1 MTRFATATLALLCFT
16 ALALALGA
24 WAARRTHNAADFAA
38 ASRRL
43 GLWLTALGYSANTV
57 SAWMLMF
64 LCSAA
69 FIWGVAA
76 VWLWVGVLF
85 GAAINLFYAAP
96 RIRAAAVGQNAVTVL
111 QLLSAD
117 AGDRLQPMVVR
128 SAALIIVAMLLI
140 QAAVALQ
147 LCLAMLG
154 SDFDVATSSLVVLC
168 LAVVAACVFAGGV
181 RGAAV
186 LEAMQGVL
194 TLTVA
199 ALLLLPVYVGVGG
212 GEQLESALYAL
223 DPVWTDAFA
232 GKRAVVALAFALGGV
247 GVGLAA
253 SGQPQALNRFIAV
266 RDESLLRR
274 TRWIALAWIAALSG
288 LVLIGGLGA
297 HVLYG
302 GLERPELAYVEIA
315 NRLLP
320 PAAAAIFVAALTVAV
335 LASVAG
341 PLLTL
346 ATTFAVDL
354 KRASAP
360 LSSPWMKAAVL
371 LAAVLVLVV
380 STAAPGMSL
389 DRALFA
395 FATLGAVIGPLV
407 LVRLSG
413 KRIRPGSMLGAMW
426 AGFILSLLFH
436 LLPDAPGDYLERV
449 LPFVAAL
456 GIALTGGERR
466 RNPDRAD
473 RGQET
478 VHDRI
483 PI

>member
-1 MTRFATATLALLCFT
+1 MTRFAAATLALLFFT
-16 ALALALGA
+16 AIALSLGA
-24 WAARRTHNAADFAA
+24 WAARRTHNAPDFAV

-43 GLWLTALGYSANTV
+43 GVWLTAFGYSANTL
-57 SAWMLMF
+57 SAWMLML
-64 LCSAA
+64 LCGAA
-69 FIWGVAA
+69 FVWGVAA
-76 VWLWVGVLF
+76 LWLWAGVMF
-85 GAAINLFYAAP
+85 GAVINLFYAAP
-96 RIRAAAVGQNAVTVL
+96 RIRATAVGQNAVTVL

-128 SAALIIVAMLLI
+128 TAALIIVAMLLM
-140 QAAVALQ
+140 QAAVALR
-147 LCLAMLG
+147 LALAMLG
-154 SDFDVATSSLVVLC
+154 ADFDVETLSRTALC
-168 LAVVAACVFAGGV
+168 LAAVAACVFAGGV

-194 TLTVA
+194 TLVVA
-199 ALLLLPVYVGVGG
+199 TLLLLPLYVGIGG
-212 GEQLESALYAL
+212 REQLDAALVAL
-223 DPVWTDAFA
+223 DPVWTDPFS
-232 GKRAVVALAFALGGV
+232 GKHGVVALAFALGGV

-253 SGQPQALNRFIAV
+253 TGQPQALNRFIAV
-266 RDESLLRR
+266 RDERVLQR
-274 TRWIALAWIAALSG
+274 TRWVALLWIAALAMI
-288 LVLIGGLGA
+288 VLIGGLGA
-297 HVLYG
+297 HILYA

-320 PAAAAIFVAALTVAV
+320 PAAAAIFATALPVAVAA
-335 LASVAG
+335 SIAG
-341 PLLTL
+341 PLFAI

-371 LAAVLVLVV
+371 LAAVLLLVV
-380 STAAPGMSL
+380 SASAPAMTL
-389 DRALFA
+389 ERALFA

-426 AGFILSLLFH
+426 AGFILTLLFH